1 MALTIGLAIGRMC
14 RSAAASAAAEAI
26 SVKRHFGATSAVK
39 SAKTC
44 LYDFHVANGGKMV
57 DFAGYSMPVEYS
69 SLGII
74 QSHLHTRTH
83 CSIFDVS
90 HMLQSVV
97 YGKDRF
103 EFIESLTVADIRG
116 LDPNT
121 GTLTLFTNSNGGIE
135 DDLIVTSTP
144 DYLYVVSNAGCR
156 ENDTKIMTAK
166 IDEMRASGKDVSLQF
181 LNDRG
186 LVALQG
192 PTMKD
197 ALQPLTDID
206 LSKLGFMNSIVGKV
220 AGIDNCRITRCGYT
234 GEDGVEISV
243 DDHKTQELVESLLS
257 SKGSPALAG
266 LGARDSLRLEA
277 GLCLYGNDI
286 DKNTTPIEATLAW
299 TIPKS
304 RRTTGGFPGDKIILD
319 QLKNKTS
326 TVKRVGFL
334 SKGAPIRGHAVI
346 VDTNGNK
353 IGTTTSGCPSPS
365 LKGNNI
371 SMGYVNKKFGKVGTE
386 VKIIV
391 RNKPI
396 AATVAKMPFV
406 ATNYYHL

>member
-1 MALTIGLAIGRMC
+1 MVFAVFGLAGRAC
-14 RSAAASAAAEAI
+14 RNVVA
-26 SVKRHFGATSAVK
+26 VQKTTSAK
-39 SAKTC
+39 RCLSEQATAKPSRTC

-74 QSHLHTRTH
+74 QSHLHTRAN

-90 HMLQSVV
+90 HMLQSAV

-103 EFIESLTVADIRG
+103 DFIESLTVGDIRG
-116 LDPNT
+116 LAPNT
-121 GTLTLFTNSNGGIE
+121 GALTLFTNSNGGIE

-144 DYLYVVSNAGCR
+144 EYLYVVSNAGCR
-156 ENDTKIMTAK
+156 ENDIQIMTSK
-166 IDEMRASGKDVSLQF
+166 IKQMQADGKDVSLQF
-181 LNDRG
+181 LDDKG

-192 PTMKD
+192 PTMVKN
-197 ALQPLTDID
+197 LQPLTDID
-206 LSKLGFMNSIVGKV
+206 LTKLGFMNSQVGRV
-220 AGIDNCRITRCGYT
+220 AGIDNCRVTRCGYT

-243 DDHKTQELVESLLS
+243 EEHKTQLLVENLLQS
-257 SKGSPALAG
+257 SGSPALAG

-304 RRTTGGFPGDKIILD
+304 RRESGGFPGDHIILD
-319 QLKNKTS
+319 QLRNKTS
-326 TVKRVGFL
+326 AIKRVGFL
-334 SKGAPIRGHAVI
+334 SKGVPIRGQADI
-346 VDTNGNK
+346 KDSKGNL
-353 IGTTTSGCPSPS
+353 IGKTTSGCPSPS
-365 LKGNNI
+365 LKGNNV
-371 SMGYVNKKFGKVGTE
+371 SMGYVKKQHSKVGTE

-396 AATVAKMPFV
+396 TATVAKMPFV
-406 ATNYYHL
+406 QTSYYSA